1 MRQSLRIGSSA
12 LEAIT
17 PMLRQVV
24 LTVLVSS
31 LIGTAAGAY
40 WGEHYSRTAVA
51 LRRTR
56 QTLCPSVPAD
66 TPMKEFPKA
75 CRDAMIPVGRT
86 VPEASP

>member
-1 MRQSLRIGSSA
+1 
-12 LEAIT
+12 
-17 PMLRQVV
+17 MLRLFV
-24 LTVLVSS
+24 LTVLVSL

-66 TPMKEFPKA
+66 TPMKDFPKA

-86 VPEASP
+86 VPEPNR